1 MANAHNQTVG
11 RMSPR
16 QKMINLMYIVLT
28 AMLALNVSSDVLN
41 GFTQVEDGLTRSN
54 RTVADRNRTIY
65 DQLEAFNE
73 QNPEKGGVWYAR
85 ASEVRQRTT
94 ALYSYIDSLKIAI
107 VKTSDGE
114 DGDVR
119 NIRNLDDTETPS
131 VVMLAPRNGKGRQL
145 RQRID
150 EYRTYAT
157 QMLDDTVQKHNI
169 ELALTTTVTNETRA
183 VGKGKLWEEV
193 LFENMPVVAS
203 VTLLSKIQNDVL
215 YAEGEVLSTLLKNI
229 DASDLRVNQVDA
241 FVIPDSRLVMRGS
254 NYTANIVLAAVD
266 TTQRPA
272 VYINGTRLDNDR
284 GLYEVATSKSGNFD
298 YNGYIEVT
306 HGDGTTS
313 KHNFTSSYTVM
324 EPTATIS
331 ATMMNVLYAGID
343 NPLSIAVPG
352 IPNNAISATM
362 TNGTLSRNGD
372 TWAAHPDKVGTE
384 AVVTV
389 TANIDGRQQTVA
401 TTNFRVRK
409 LPDPMPY
416 IAYTDSKGNPER
428 YRGGKPFAKS
438 LLLKTDGIA
447 AAIDDDMLNVAY
459 KVLSFET
466 VFFDSMGNAIP
477 EVSDGANFSD
487 RQKNSFRRLTR
498 GKRFYI
504 SRVRAIGPDGI
515 ERTLAPM
522 EVIVN

>member
-1 MANAHNQTVG
+1 MANAQNQTVG

-41 GFTQVEDGLTRSN
+41 GFKQVEDGLTRSN
-54 RTVADRNRTIY
+54 RTVADRNRAIFE
-65 DQLEAFNE
+65 QLEAFNT

-85 ASEVRQRTT
+85 ASEVRRRTNE
-94 ALYSYIDSLKIAI
+94 LYSYIDSLKVAI
-107 VKTSDGE
+107 VKKTDGE

-119 NIRNLDDTETPS
+119 NIRNQDDTETPS
-131 VVMLAPRNGKGRQL
+131 VIMLSPRNSKGKELRERINSYRDFATNMLA
-145 RQRID
+145 
-150 EYRTYAT
+150 
-157 QMLDDTVQKHNI
+157 DTVKIANI
-169 ELALTTTVTNETRA
+169 ERALSTTPREVRA
-183 VGKGKLWEEV
+183 VGKNKTWEESM
-193 LFENMPVVAS
+193 FENMPVVAS
-203 VTLLSKIQNDVL
+203 VTLLSKLQNDLL
-215 YAEGEVLSTLLKNI
+215 YTEGEVLGTLLNNI

-241 FVIPDSRLVMRGS
+241 FVIPNSRIVMRGS
-254 NYTANIVLAAVD
+254 SYSANIVLAAVD
-266 TTQRPA
+266 TTQRPT
-272 VYINGTRLDNDR
+272 VFINGTQLGNDR
-284 GLYEVATSKSGNFD
+284 GLYEVATSRSGNFD
-298 YNGYIEVT
+298 YSGYIQVT
-306 HGDGTTS
+306 HGDGTIS
-313 KHNFTSSYTVM
+313 QHNFTSSYTVID
-324 EPTATIS
+324 PTATIS

-352 IPNNAISATM
+352 IPSNAISASM

-372 TWAAHPDKVGTE
+372 TWAARPQKVGTD

-389 TANIDGRQQTVA
+389 TATIDGRQQTVA

-409 LPDPMPY
+409 LPDPTPY

-428 YRGGKPFAKS
+428 YRGGKPFAKT
-438 LLLKTDGIA
+438 LLLQADGIS

-459 KVLSFET
+459 RVLSFET

-477 EVSDGANFSD
+477 EVSDGDKFSN
-487 RQKNSFRRLTR
+487 RQKSSFRRLTR

>member
-1 MANAHNQTVG
+1 MEKVKNVAVLIDAENVPAHSARQIFDEASNYGNVMVKRIFADWSKASVKGWKEEVNRYSMTAVQQFEVQPRKNTIDIALIIQALIVLFEKDVDVFCIAAGDSDYTRLVRELRERIDRYRSFAAGMLNDSVKRLNIENALSTT
-11 RMSPR
+11 PR
-16 QKMINLMYIVLT
+16 QL
-28 AMLALNVSSDVLN
+28 
-41 GFTQVEDGLTRSN
+41 
-54 RTVADRNRTIY
+54 
-65 DQLEAFNE
+65 
-73 QNPEKGGVWYAR
+73 
-85 ASEVRQRTT
+85 
-94 ALYSYIDSLKIAI
+94 
-107 VKTSDGE
+107 
-114 DGDVR
+114 
-119 NIRNLDDTETPS
+119 
-131 VVMLAPRNGKGRQL
+131 
-145 RQRID
+145 
-150 EYRTYAT
+150 
-157 QMLDDTVQKHNI
+157 
-169 ELALTTTVTNETRA
+169 RA
-183 VGKGKLWEEV
+183 VGKNKSWEEG

-203 VTLLSKIQNDVL
+203 VTLLSKIQNDLL
-215 YAEGEVLSTLLKNI
+215 YAEGEVLGTLLNNI

-241 FVIPDSRLVMRGS
+241 FVIPESRIVMRGGS
-254 NYTANIVLAAVD
+254 YSANIVLAAVD
-266 TTQRPA
+266 TTQRPT
-272 VYINGTRLDNDR
+272 VYINGTRLGNDR
-284 GLYEVATSKSGNFD
+284 GLYEVTTSRSGDFD
-298 YNGYIEVT
+298 YSGYIEIA

-313 KHNFTSSYTVM
+313 KHNFTSSYTVID
-324 EPTATIS
+324 PTATIS

-352 IPNNAISATM
+352 IPSNAISASM

-372 TWAAHPDKVGTE
+372 TWNAHPDKVGTE

-389 TANIDGRQQTVA
+389 TATIDGRQQTVA
-401 TTNFRVRK
+401 TSNFRVRK

-438 LLLKTDGIA
+438 LLLQTDGIS

-459 KVLSFET
+459 RVLSFET

-477 EVSDGANFSD
+477 EVSDGDKFSN
-487 RQKNSFRRLTR
+487 RQKSSFRRLTR